1 MCDKPIRIIGLS
13 LFFHYDVPTKRK
25 EVQQMEN
32 NNSRKIEVPIWHKA
46 NLSIDEAVAYSGIGR
61 AKLYEMTN
69 REDCPFVLWIGNR
82 RVVKREAFDE
92 YIKKAYS
99 I

>member
-1 MCDKPIRIIGLS
+1 MMSDDKKVKQPK
-13 LFFHYDVPTKRK
+13 Y
-25 EVQQMEN
+25 
-32 NNSRKIEVPIWHKA
+32 EVPLWHKT
-46 NLSIDEAVAYSGIGR
+46 NLSIDEAVAYTGIGR

-82 RVVKREAFDE
+82 RVIKRQVFDE
-92 YIKKAYS
+92 YIANMYS

>member
-1 MCDKPIRIIGLS
+1 MMSDDKNVKPPKYEIPL
-13 LFFHYDVPTKRK
+13 
-25 EVQQMEN
+25 
-32 NNSRKIEVPIWHKA
+32 WHKS
-46 NLSIDEAVAYSGIGR
+46 NLSIDEAVAYTGIGR

-82 RVVKREAFDE
+82 RVIKRQAFDE
-92 YIKKAYS
+92 YIANMYS

>member
-1 MCDKPIRIIGLS
+1 
-13 LFFHYDVPTKRK
+13 
-25 EVQQMEN
+25 ME
-32 NNSRKIEVPIWHKA
+32 SRHNLTGKFQVPIWHKT
-46 NLSIDEAVAYSGIGR
+46 NLSIEEAAAYSGISR
-61 AKLYEMTN
+61 DKLYEMTN

-82 RVVKREAFDE
+82 RLIKREVFDE

>member
-1 MCDKPIRIIGLS
+1 MGNDKKVKLPK
-13 LFFHYDVPTKRK
+13 Y
-25 EVQQMEN
+25 
-32 NNSRKIEVPIWHKA
+32 EVPLWHKT
-46 NLSIDEAVAYSGIGR
+46 NLSIDEAVAYTGIGR

-82 RVVKREAFDE
+82 RVIKRQVFDE
-92 YIKKAYS
+92 YIANMYS

>member
-1 MCDKPIRIIGLS
+1 MKSTDENVVTEK
-13 LFFHYDVPTKRK
+13 FQVPL
-25 EVQQMEN
+25 
-32 NNSRKIEVPIWHKA
+32 WHKA

-82 RVVKREAFDE
+82 RVIKRKVFDE
-92 YIKKAYS
+92 YIEKAHS
-99 I
+99 V

>member
-1 MCDKPIRIIGLS
+1 
-13 LFFHYDVPTKRK
+13 
-25 EVQQMEN
+25 ME
-32 NNSRKIEVPIWHKA
+32 SRQNLTGKFQVPIWHKT
-46 NLSIDEAVAYSGIGR
+46 NLSIEEAAAYSGISR
-61 AKLYEMTN
+61 DKLYEMTN

-82 RVVKREAFDE
+82 RLIKREVFDE